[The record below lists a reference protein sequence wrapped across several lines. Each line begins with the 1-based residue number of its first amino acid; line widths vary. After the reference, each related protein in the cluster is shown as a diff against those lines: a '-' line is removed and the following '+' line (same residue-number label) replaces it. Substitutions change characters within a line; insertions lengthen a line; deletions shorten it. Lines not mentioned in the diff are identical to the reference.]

1 MAESS
6 QQSVALDAAGLA
18 EQPEVQDEGSAQ
30 KENGCV
36 CGQLPACQVR
46 GGLAKGQEG
55 LVEMAQQPLRLR
67 LWVTWPQGRVPGL
80 PRAHPSWAL
89 GGGVLVAGA

>member
-36 CGQLPACQVR
+36 CGQLP
-46 GGLAKGQEG
+46 
-55 LVEMAQQPLRLR
+55 QPAR
-67 LWVTWPQGRVPGL
+67 
-80 PRAHPSWAL
+80 
-89 GGGVLVAGA
+89 

>member
-36 CGQLPACQVR
+36 CGPLP
-46 GGLAKGQEG
+46 
-55 LVEMAQQPLRLR
+55 QPAR
-67 LWVTWPQGRVPGL
+67 
-80 PRAHPSWAL
+80 
-89 GGGVLVAGA
+89 